1 MKDGVHAYHFS
12 GVYPERILQRRE
24 CQLHSEEAHR
34 NPPHKFYTGH
44 RGLEGRHQKIMLRIL
59 SEKLEEIPMMNQ
71 RVLMTIVDEFRTHQ
85 IDVHKRLWWSE
96 RSRFTQILQDNTEGV
111 ARYDPGAIKLANRLG
126 QPRVGGTSRFYF
138 T

>member
-44 RGLEGRHQKIMLRIL
+44 RGLEGRHQKNNVTNSVGKAGRDSNDEPESIDDHRG
-59 SEKLEEIPMMNQ
+59 
-71 RVLMTIVDEFRTHQ
+71 RVSNTSNRRSQTAVVVRT
-85 IDVHKRLWWSE
+85 
-96 RSRFTQILQDNTEGV
+96 V
-111 ARYDPGAIKLANRLG
+111 AIHPDSTG
-126 QPRVGGTSRFYF
+126 
-138 T
+138 